1 MSNIKAKVTQ
11 QQIPATPVVVSTLG
25 AERVAKQVG
34 IQGIAGNA
42 VEKKA
47 LSETVTDVDASN
59 LETGSLLIYNLSATK
74 WIASRNLVAQDM
86 DGGNF

>member
-1 MSNIKAKVTQ
+1 MSNIKSKVTQ
-11 QQIPATPVVVSTLG
+11 QQIPATPVVISSIG

-42 VEKKA
+42 ESQVLEA
-47 LSETVTDVDASN
+47 ASNVDVAN
-59 LETGSLLIYNLSATK
+59 LETGSILIYNLPATK

>member
-1 MSNIKAKVTQ
+1 MSTIKAKVTQ

-42 VEKKA
+42 ESLA
-47 LSETVTDVDASN
+47 LEEANNVDSSN
-59 LETGSLLIYNLSATK
+59 LETGSILIYNLPATK
-74 WIASRNLVAQDM
+74 WVASRNLVAQDM

>member
-11 QQIPATPVVVSTLG
+11 QQIPATPVVISSIG

-42 VEKKA
+42 ESQVLEA
-47 LSETVTDVDASN
+47 ASNVDVAN
-59 LETGSLLIYNLSATK
+59 LETGSILIYNLPATK

>member
-11 QQIPATPVVVSTLG
+11 QQIPTAPAVVSTLG

-34 IQGIAGNA
+34 IQGVGGNSDLTIGA
-42 VEKKA
+42 IN
-47 LSETVTDVDASN
+47 DVDTTN
-59 LETGSLLIYNLSATK
+59 LENGSLLIYNLPATK

>member
-34 IQGIAGNA
+34 IQGPSANREDQPLGG
-42 VEKKA
+42 
-47 LSETVTDVDASN
+47 SDVDVSN
-59 LETGSLLIYNLSATK
+59 LETGSILIYNLPATK
-74 WIASRNLVAQDM
+74 WVASRNLVAQDM

>member
-11 QQIPATPVVVSTLG
+11 QQIPATPVVISSIG

-42 VEKKA
+42 EDKVLESA
-47 LSETVTDVDASN
+47 SNVDVAN
-59 LETGSLLIYNLSATK
+59 LETGSILIYNLPATK

>member
-11 QQIPATPVVVSTLG
+11 QQIPATPVVISSIG

-42 VEKKA
+42 EDKTLGQA
-47 LSETVTDVDASN
+47 SDVDITN

>member
-1 MSNIKAKVTQ
+1 MSTIKAKVTQ

-34 IQGIAGNA
+34 IQGVAGNA
-42 VEKKA
+42 DERTLA
-47 LSETVTDVDASN
+47 QATDVDASN
-59 LETGSLLIYNLSATK
+59 LETGSILIYNLPATK

>member
-1 MSNIKAKVTQ
+1 MSTIKAKVTQ
-11 QQIPATPVVVSTLG
+11 QQVPATPVVVSTLG

-42 VEKKA
+42 EERTLESA
-47 LSETVTDVDASN
+47 NNVDTTT
-59 LETGSLLIYNLSATK
+59 LETGSILIYNLPATK

>member
-11 QQIPATPVVVSTLG
+11 QQIPATPVVISSIG

-42 VEKKA
+42 ESQVLESA
-47 LSETVTDVDASN
+47 SNVDVAN
-59 LETGSLLIYNLSATK
+59 LETGSILIYNLPATK

>member
-1 MSNIKAKVTQ
+1 MSNIKATVTQ
-11 QQIPATPVVVSTLG
+11 QQIPSAPVVVSTLG

-34 IQGIAGNA
+34 IQGVSANREDQPLA
-42 VEKKA
+42 A
-47 LSETVTDVDASN
+47 ASDVDTSN
-59 LETGSLLIYNLSATK
+59 LETGSILIYNLPATK

>member
-11 QQIPATPVVVSTLG
+11 QQIPATPVVISSIG

-42 VEKKA
+42 EDRVLESA
-47 LSETVTDVDASN
+47 SNVDVAN

>member
-1 MSNIKAKVTQ
+1 MSNIKAKVSQ

-42 VEKKA
+42 ESLPLEA
-47 LSETVTDVDASN
+47 ANNVDSAN
-59 LETGSLLIYNLSATK
+59 LETGSILIYNLPATK
-74 WIASRNLVAQDM
+74 WVASRNLVAQDM

>member
-11 QQIPATPVVVSTLG
+11 QQIPATPVVISSIG

-42 VEKKA
+42 DAQNLESA
-47 LSETVTDVDASN
+47 ANVDAAN
-59 LETGSLLIYNLSATK
+59 LETGSILIYNLPATK

>member
-11 QQIPATPVVVSTLG
+11 QQIPATPVVISSIG

-42 VEKKA
+42 EDKVLESA
-47 LSETVTDVDASN
+47 SNVDSAN
-59 LETGSLLIYNLSATK
+59 LETGSILIYNLPATK

>member
-34 IQGIAGNA
+34 VQGVSANREDQPLA
-42 VEKKA
+42 SA
-47 LSETVTDVDASN
+47 SDVDASN
-59 LETGSLLIYNLSATK
+59 LETGSILIYNLPATR